1 MIKFIAA
8 TLLALASG
16 FAFAATEINQAGQ
29 AELESVKG
37 IGPNLAGRILDAR
50 KTGPFA
56 DWADLRTRVKGV
68 GESKAKKFSEQGL
81 TVNGKG
87 YAVVAATT
95 PVQFKAPKL
104 AGTKPEAK
112 PDAKAEKTA
121 R

>member
-50 KTGPFA
+50 KTGPFT
-56 DWADLRTRVKGV
+56 DWADLRTRVKGM

-87 YAVVAATT
+87 YALAAATT
-95 PVQFKAPKL
+95 APFKAPKP
-104 AGTKPEAK
+104 AGTK
-112 PDAKAEKTA
+112 PDAKADAKAEKPA

>member
-16 FAFAATEINQAGQ
+16 FAFAATEINRAGQ

-37 IGPNLAGRILDAR
+37 IGPSMATRILDAR
-50 KTGPFA
+50 KKGPFA

-68 GESKAKKFSEQGL
+68 GEGNAKKFSAQGL

-87 YAVVAATT
+87 YIVATN
-95 PVQFKAPKL
+95 AP
-104 AGTKPEAK
+104 ARVEPKPAAAPAK
-112 PDAKAEKTA
+112 PATAEKA
-121 R
+121 RP